1 MSAAA
6 SVRTRLSAAAS
17 VRRCL
22 PATAS
27 ARRRLSAALLAG
39 AALLGTAAGGVAL
52 AGPAS
57 AASVAPAE
65 DPTPS
70 SGTPSSDA
78 SASASADPE
87 DAPPP
92 TEAGTSFRTATVI
105 RPGQQATA
113 PASTGD
119 YLYWQFPADAEQG
132 ARVDA
137 KVKLPD
143 TEARHGDSTWQLDVY
158 DGLRR
163 RQACRYGT
171 QTRTAATDAAT
182 VELSCTLRTVRAA
195 AEPWS
200 NDPLPGA
207 YYVRLTAVR
216 TASADTGLPVE
227 TAVTATTTDAGSA
240 QAVDGSLGAPLV
252 QGSAARPEPDG
263 GWSSGWWSARWL
275 WTAAGAVLAALA
287 GIAGYAATRGRG
299 RPSHLPPAV

>member
-6 SVRTRLSAAAS
+6 SVR
-17 VRRCL
+17 
-22 PATAS
+22 
-27 ARRRLSAALLAG
+27 RRLSAVLLAG
-39 AALLGTAAGGVAL
+39 AALLGTAGAGQLAL
-52 AGPAS
+52 APS
-57 AASVAPAE
+57 AAAAPVAAAE

-70 SGTPSSDA
+70 TDASA

-119 YLYWQFPADAEQG
+119 YLYWQFPADAGQG

-137 KVKLPD
+137 TVDLPGAD
-143 TEARHGDSTWQLDVY
+143 ARHGDATWQLDVY

-163 RQACRYGT
+163 RQPCRYGT
-171 QTRTAATDAAT
+171 QTRTAAADAAT
-182 VELSCTLRTVRAA
+182 VELSCTLRTVRAN

-216 TASADTGLPVE
+216 TASADAGLPVKA
-227 TAVTATTTDAGSA
+227 AVTATTTDAGSA
-240 QAVDGSLGAPLV
+240 QDVDGSLAAPLV

-299 RPSHLPPAV
+299 RPSQLPPAV

>member
-6 SVRTRLSAAAS
+6 SV
-17 VRRCL
+17 
-22 PATAS
+22 
-27 ARRRLSAALLAG
+27 RRRLSAALLAG
-39 AALLGTAAGGVAL
+39 AALLGTAAAGDLAFAGAAVA
-52 AGPAS
+52 APAS
-57 AASVAPAE
+57 PAE
-65 DPTPS
+65 DPS
-70 SGTPSSDA
+70 PSSDA
-78 SASASADPE
+78 SASASATASADPE

-119 YLYWQFPADAEQG
+119 YLYWQFPADAGQR

-137 KVKLPD
+137 TVDLPD
-143 TEARHGDSTWQLDVY
+143 ADARHGDSTWQLDVY

-163 RQACRYGT
+163 RQPCRYGT
-171 QTRTAATDAAT
+171 QTRTAAADAAT
-182 VELSCTLRTVRAA
+182 VKLSCTLRTVRAA

-216 TASADTGLPVE
+216 TASADAGLPVE
-227 TAVTATTTDAGSA
+227 AAVTATTTDAGSA
-240 QAVDGSLGAPLV
+240 QDVDGSLAAPLV

-287 GIAGYAATRGRG
+287 GIAGYAVTRGRG